1 MPVRRAKTVVK
12 AAFFLAWS
20 IALTSLGG
28 WGGWKVRAAADP
40 ILDSRD
46 RAESVVNMFMPGE
59 GQ

>member
-1 MPVRRAKTVVK
+1 MVK